1 MASGAEHLK
10 DQLLELKEENINLR
24 ISRRILMSL
33 LAQERQ
39 EFERERKLREDEI
52 RKLRNQN
59 SRLLKRLW
67 EQNKRIAQKQL

>member
-52 RKLRNQN
+52 SKLRNQN

>member
-52 RKLRNQN
+52 SKLRSQN